1 MFPVCYIH
9 IDSSI
14 HSLHLGVLLLKKI
27 VLALAAFF
35 ILSSETGLAAPV
47 NELEKGQ
54 TATGI
59 GTNLFY
65 LEHKLADNFTLGL
78 QNTNWDH
85 NNNMDNVYGQL
96 QLTNNL
102 RGIIGSNNVDTN
114 AKVYVGMA
122 INGPIAPEW
131 EGYTSLIAG
140 NQFKE
145 VQVGANFKIT
155 YNADINFNFHSY
167 MPEEGDNKS
176 SVGIGAT
183 LKF

>member
-1 MFPVCYIH
+1 M
-9 IDSSI
+9 
-14 HSLHLGVLLLKKI
+14 LKKI
-27 VLALAAFF
+27 VLTLAA
-35 ILSSETGLAAPV
+35 LLTLATGTGLTAPV

-54 TATGI
+54 TAAGI
-59 GTNLFY
+59 GSNTFY

-78 QNTNWDH
+78 QNANWDH
-85 NNNMDNVYGQL
+85 SNNMDNVYGQL

-102 RGIIGSNNVDTN
+102 RGIIGSSNVDSN

-122 INGPIAPEW
+122 VNGPITPEW

-140 NQFKE
+140 KEFKE

-167 MPEEGDNKS
+167 MPDEGDTKS
-176 SVGIGAT
+176 GVGIGAT

>member
-1 MFPVCYIH
+1 MKRIALTL
-9 IDSSI
+9 SA
-14 HSLHLGVLLLKKI
+14 LWVLT
-27 VLALAAFF
+27 
-35 ILSSETGLAAPV
+35 TGAGFAAPV
-47 NELEKGQ
+47 NDLEKGQ
-54 TATGI
+54 TAAGI

-78 QNTNWDH
+78 QNVDWNH
-85 NNNMDNVYGQL
+85 QKSMDNVYGQL

-102 RGIIGSNNVDTN
+102 RGIIGSNNTTSD

-122 INGPIAPEW
+122 INGPITPEW

-140 NQFKE
+140 NEFKE
-145 VQVGANFKIT
+145 LQVGANFKIT

-167 MPEEGDNKS
+167 MPDGGDNKNG
-176 SVGIGAT
+176 VGIGAT

>member
-1 MFPVCYIH
+1 MAALL
-9 IDSSI
+9 
-14 HSLHLGVLLLKKI
+14 SLASG
-27 VLALAAFF
+27 
-35 ILSSETGLAAPV
+35 TGLTAPV

-54 TATGI
+54 TAAGI
-59 GTNLFY
+59 GSNMFY
-65 LEHKLADNFTLGL
+65 LEHKLADNFILGL
-78 QNTNWDH
+78 QNANWDH
-85 NNNMDNVYGQL
+85 SNSMDNVYGQL

-102 RGIIGSNNVDTN
+102 RGIIGSSNLDSN

-122 INGPIAPEW
+122 VNGPIAPEW

-140 NQFKE
+140 KEFKE

-167 MPEEGDNKS
+167 MPDAGDNKS
-176 SVGIGAT
+176 GVGIGAT